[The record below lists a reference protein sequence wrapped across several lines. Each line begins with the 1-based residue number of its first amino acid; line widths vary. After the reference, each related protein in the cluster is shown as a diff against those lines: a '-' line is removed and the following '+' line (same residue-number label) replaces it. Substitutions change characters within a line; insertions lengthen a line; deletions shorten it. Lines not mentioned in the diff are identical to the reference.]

1 MPTKG
6 GLPVDGHDGV
16 TLANEGSVNASP
28 TDEAGIKSADLPL
41 PDKAAARSSSAA
53 PPSGAAPIPAIAG
66 STSFLLPNDE
76 AKMPMA
82 KYTVSM
88 IDAPVREVLFAL
100 ARDAELNLDI
110 HPGIDDKITI
120 NAVQQT
126 LPAILDR
133 IVEQTNLQYQIKD
146 SVIVITP
153 DKPYRRSYQ
162 LDYLQTKRA
171 AQSGMTVSTQM
182 ASGDSGS
189 SGSGGDGGNGS
200 KVTLTSSDTANDFW
214 DNLVT
219 NIVHIIESSEN
230 KEALPGGATAG
241 ATPAAT
247 AAATPG
253 ATAGATPT
261 ATAGATP
268 AATAAA
274 PPGAATVA
282 TSPKVVLNR
291 ATGIVSVLA
300 TNRQHKQIQGFIDRV
315 MRIAMRQVFIEATV
329 VSVELSDAFQAGV
342 DWGLLSQKSDN
353 VYTDGGQ
360 FMINKRLSD
369 GPRLSLQLN
378 RTKVPFLSGV
388 LGGHDLNATVRL
400 LSQFGNAKVVST
412 PKVTVLNNQTAVLR
426 VTTNQ
431 VYFEIKVTPATVQ
444 TTSGGAQVL
453 VPGTSQTL
461 VRTAPVGFIMQVTP
475 QIDDNEMITMN
486 IRPTLQR
493 ISQWVDNPDPNMRT
507 NQVVGAAFTPPQ
519 VPVVQVQEMDSV
531 LRVSSGQVA
540 VMGGLM
546 QDESNKNMDGIP
558 YLSKLPLFGPLFS
571 FRNDGNIKKELVIF
585 LRPVILNESD
595 DMRTVGIGERHLS
608 RDRPFDNYWGQTGVV
623 LQ

>member
-282 TSPKVVLNR
+282 T
-291 ATGIVSVLA
+291 
-300 TNRQHKQIQGFIDRV
+300 
-315 MRIAMRQVFIEATV
+315 
-329 VSVELSDAFQAGV
+329 
-342 DWGLLSQKSDN
+342 
-353 VYTDGGQ
+353 
-360 FMINKRLSD
+360 
-369 GPRLSLQLN
+369 
-378 RTKVPFLSGV
+378 
-388 LGGHDLNATVRL
+388 
-400 LSQFGNAKVVST
+400 
-412 PKVTVLNNQTAVLR
+412 
-426 VTTNQ
+426 
-431 VYFEIKVTPATVQ
+431 
-444 TTSGGAQVL
+444 
-453 VPGTSQTL
+453 
-461 VRTAPVGFIMQVTP
+461 
-475 QIDDNEMITMN
+475 
-486 IRPTLQR
+486 
-493 ISQWVDNPDPNMRT
+493 
-507 NQVVGAAFTPPQ
+507 
-519 VPVVQVQEMDSV
+519 
-531 LRVSSGQVA
+531 
-540 VMGGLM
+540 
-546 QDESNKNMDGIP
+546 
-558 YLSKLPLFGPLFS
+558 
-571 FRNDGNIKKELVIF
+571 
-585 LRPVILNESD
+585 
-595 DMRTVGIGERHLS
+595 
-608 RDRPFDNYWGQTGVV
+608 
-623 LQ
+623 